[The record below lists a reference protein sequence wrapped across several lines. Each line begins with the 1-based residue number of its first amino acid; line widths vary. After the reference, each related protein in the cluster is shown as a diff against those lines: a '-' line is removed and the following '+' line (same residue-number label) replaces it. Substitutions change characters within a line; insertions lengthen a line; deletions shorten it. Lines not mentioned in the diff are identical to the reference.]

1 MKCPN
6 KVLTER
12 TTIMQQSLLI
22 GLALSL
28 AMVMAT
34 LVVLVILVCIRV
46 FCTSLEKM
54 HINGHASGEEDGN

>member
-1 MKCPN
+1 
-6 KVLTER
+6 
-12 TTIMQQSLLI
+12 MQQSLLI